1 MEMERKSLSK
11 KKYWARFEKNGGPNP
26 VSLLNVGVY
35 LGAPWGLNIDQ
46 GSDRRLSRKA
56 MVTEAAVLATH
67 RLPASE
73 TLHCQ

>member
-46 GSDRRLSRKA
+46 GSEPA
-56 MVTEAAVLATH
+56 TEPEGHGNRSSGTGDK
-67 RLPASE
+67 PASSI
-73 TLHCQ
+73 